1 VSLAKNSSTALSQD
15 AEVGVKWKVQRG
27 CRASALLHTR
37 RGQFQKRQSAVS
49 SKAVQDVHLLLGR
62 RHPRAGS
69 PKGRRPLPAGN
80 VGATP
85 EGKKELVGLVGRSR
99 KSGWPSPAFN
109 ALVETWGYE
118 KAVECLTNER
128 EALVYDLPVK

>member
-1 VSLAKNSSTALSQD
+1 V
-15 AEVGVKWKVQRG
+15 
-27 CRASALLHTR
+27 CRSAL
-37 RGQFQKRQSAVS
+37 A
-49 SKAVQDVHLLLGR
+49 
-62 RHPRAGS
+62 RHPRWTFHFTPTSASWLNAVEEFFVKLTRQRLKRGVFQS
-69 PKGRRPLPAGN
+69 VVDLPLTIN
-80 VGATP
+80 RFVATP